1 MSLRLVCNHP
11 FLFLYK
17 RYQDK
22 GDLNELIQQSNKVK
36 FLDRILPRLL
46 DMKHKMLI
54 FSQFTMML
62 DLIQRYLQGRGWSFE
77 RLDGTTSIMER
88 QRIIDTFNKDECRS
102 QIFLLS
108 TRAGGLGI
116 NLTSADTIIFT
127 DSDFNPYRDLQAISR
142 AHRMGQV
149 KKVKVYRL
157 VSKYTAEE
165 RIIGIATKKLLLE
178 EIIINPINKFTKED
192 FT

>member
-1 MSLRLVCNHP
+1 
-11 FLFLYK
+11 
-17 RYQDK
+17 
-22 GDLNELIQQSNKVK
+22 
-36 FLDRILPRLL
+36 
-46 DMKHKMLI
+46 
-54 FSQFTMML
+54 MML
-62 DLIQRYLQGRGWSFE
+62 DLLQRYLEGRGWPYE
-77 RLDGTTSIMER
+77 RLDGTTSIMDR
-88 QRIIDTFNKDECRS
+88 QRIIDTFNKDDSRS

-165 RIIGIATKKLLLE
+165 RIIEIATKKLLLE
-178 EIIINPINKFTKED
+178 EIIINPINKFTKDD
-192 FT
+192 FTQIFKNSTWELFNKNLEEKDTEFTEE